1 MTVDDLKRFRDRLYL
16 EIPDE
21 ALESG
26 DPPYYVPAPDSPERE
41 YLMERRRALDGFL
54 PERVERTKTVVF
66 PRDEIIDQLTAGTG
80 EKVPAS
86 TTMAFTRLL
95 RTLLKDS
102 EIGPRVVP
110 IIPDEARTFGMD
122 ALFSEFKIYSP
133 LGQLYEPVDAALM
146 LSYREATNGQLLE
159 EGITE
164 SGAMASFAAA
174 STAYSTWGYPLI
186 PFFIFYSM
194 FGFQRVGDQ
203 IWAYGDQRGKGFLL
217 GATAGRTTLTGEGL
231 QHCDGQSLHAAM
243 AVPNCRAYDPAFA
256 YEVGV
261 LVRDGIRR
269 MYGGPNED
277 CFYYLALYNENYPQP
292 PMPPGVEDAIV
303 RGIYRYRAAPE
314 PRAHRAQILASGPMM
329 LHALEAQTL
338 LAEHHDVAADVWS
351 VPGWKQ
357 LRDDALDV
365 ERWNRLHPAESPRT
379 PYVTEQLGGT
389 DGPIVSVTDWVKSVP
404 DSIARFVP
412 QPYVV
417 LGTDGYG
424 FSDVRSALRRHF
436 EVDAAHVTVGVLQGL
451 ARTGDLKPE
460 TVADAIRRYEI
471 DPERVDPRQA

>member
-1 MTVDDLKRFRDRLYL
+1 
-16 EIPDE
+16 
-21 ALESG
+21 
-26 DPPYYVPAPDSPERE
+26 
-41 YLMERRRALDGFL
+41 MERRRSLAGFL
-54 PERVERTKTVVF
+54 PDRVERSKTIVF
-66 PRDEIIDQLTAGTG
+66 PRDDVIDQLTAGTG
-80 EKVPAS
+80 DKVQAS
-86 TTMAFTRLL
+86 TTTAFTRLL
-95 RTLLKDS
+95 RVLLKDP
-102 EIGPRVVP
+102 EFGQRVVP

-122 ALFSEFKIYSP
+122 ALFAEFKIYSP
-133 LGQLYEPVDAALM
+133 LGQQYEPVDAALM

-164 SGAMASFAAA
+164 AGAMASFAAA

-231 QHCDGQSLHAAM
+231 QHCDGQSLHYAM

-269 MYGGPNED
+269 MYGTPDGSGPRAD
-277 CFYYLALYNENYPQP
+277 CFYYLALYNETYVQP
-292 PMPPGVEDAIV
+292 PMPDGVEERDRPWHLPV
-303 RGIYRYRAAPE
+303 PRRAATAAP
-314 PRAHRAQILASGPMM
+314 HRAQILASGPMVV
-329 LHALEAQTL
+329 HALEAQAL
-338 LAEHHDVAADVWS
+338 LAAHHDVAADVWS

-357 LRDDALDV
+357 LRDDAIDT
-365 ERWNRLHPAESPRT
+365 ERWNRLAPDRT
-379 PYVTEQLGGT
+379 AADPYVTEQLRDT
-389 DGPIVSVTDWVKSVP
+389 EGPIVAVTDWVKSVP

-424 FSDVRSALRRHF
+424 FSDTRAALRRHF
-436 EVDAAHVTVGVLQGL
+436 EIDAAHIAVGVLQGL
-451 ARTGDLKPE
+451 AQTGDVKAE
-460 TVADAIRRYEI
+460 VVATAIRGYEI
-471 DPERVDPRQA
+471 DPEQRDPRHA